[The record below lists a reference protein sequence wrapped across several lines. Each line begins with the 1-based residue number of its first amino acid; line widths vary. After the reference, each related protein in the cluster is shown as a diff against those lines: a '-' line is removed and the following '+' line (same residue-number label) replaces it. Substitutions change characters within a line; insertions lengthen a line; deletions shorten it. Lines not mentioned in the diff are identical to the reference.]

1 VNVLGAL
8 RFNVHRMTTFA
19 RLTRIFSCI
28 ALIAAFGAPSSRA
41 HAEGSVRIVDQY
53 GVGSLLLKVAKDQK
67 LIEKEGARAGLA
79 IDVQWTTL
87 SGGAAVNEALLSG
100 AADIATLGIGPL
112 MTIWDRTRGHQGFRA
127 MSAQSAVPVY
137 LVSNDPRIRSIRDI
151 GEKDRIAVVSV
162 AVSQQGRLLQM
173 ASAQAFGDAQ
183 YARLDRYEVSMPH
196 ADATTAMLSGSSV
209 ISLHFSN
216 APYQYQ
222 ELDDPK
228 IHKVISSTDILGGLA
243 TSSVAVTSDKWRKD
257 NPKTYA
263 AVRAALA
270 DAARLIENDKAQA
283 ASIYIRQDGSKL
295 APAFVERILND
306 KEVSFATTPNNTLS
320 LGAFLYKV
328 GVIKHEPK
336 SWRDYFFADDPNAQG
351 S

>member
-1 VNVLGAL
+1 MRASSAFNRLLVLVMLVASCVAL
-8 RFNVHRMTTFA
+8 SA
-19 RLTRIFSCI
+19 
-28 ALIAAFGAPSSRA
+28 A
-41 HAEGSVRIVDQY
+41 HAEGTVRIVDQY
-53 GVGSLLLKVAKDQK
+53 GIGSLLLKVAKDQK
-67 LIEKEGARAGLA
+67 LIEKEGARAGLH

-112 MTIWDRTRGHQGFRA
+112 MTIWDRTRGHQDFRA

-137 LVSNDPRIRSIRDI
+137 LVSNDARIRSIADI

-173 ASAQAFGDAQ
+173 ASAKTFGDAE
-183 YARLDRYEVSMPH
+183 YARLDRFEVNMPH
-196 ADATTAMLSGSSV
+196 ADATTAMLAGSSV
-209 ISLHFSN
+209 INLHFSN

-228 IHKVISSTDILGGLA
+228 IHKVISSTDILGGPA

-257 NPKTYA
+257 NPRTYA
-263 AVRAALA
+263 AVRAALV
-270 DAARLIENDKAQA
+270 DAARLVASNKPEA
-283 ASIYIRQDGSKL
+283 AAIYIRQDASKL
-295 APAFVERILND
+295 SATFVERILND
-306 KEVSFATTPNNTLS
+306 KDVSFSTTPENTLA
-320 LGAFLYKV
+320 LGAFLFKV
-328 GVIKHEPK
+328 GVIRHEPK
-336 SWRDYFFADDPNAQG
+336 SWRDYFFTDDPDAHG

>member
-1 VNVLGAL
+1 MTLSL
-8 RFNVHRMTTFA
+8 WLKRFPS
-19 RLTRIFSCI
+19 LI
-28 ALIAAFGAPSSRA
+28 ALVAAFVWPMSHAQ
-41 HAEGSVRIVDQY
+41 AEGSVKIVDQY
-53 GVGSLLLKVAKDQK
+53 GIGSLLLKVAKDQK
-67 LIEKEGARAGLA
+67 LIEKLGARAGLA

-100 AADIATLGIGPL
+100 AADVATLGIGPL
-112 MTIWDRTRGHQGFRA
+112 MTIWDRTRGHQDFRA
-127 MSAQSAVPVY
+127 LSAQSAVPVY
-137 LVSNDPRIRSIRDI
+137 LVSNDPRIRSIKDI

-173 ASAQAFGDAQ
+173 AAAQAFGDAH
-183 YARLDRYEVSMPH
+183 YARLDRFEVNMPH
-196 ADATTAMLSGSSV
+196 ADATTAMLSGNSV
-209 ISLHFSN
+209 IDLHFSN

-228 IHKVISSTDILGGLA
+228 IHKVLSSTDILGGLA
-243 TSSVAVTSDKWRKD
+243 TSSVAVTSDKWRRD

-270 DAARLIENDKAQA
+270 DAAKLIEADKTQA
-283 ASIYIRQDGSKL
+283 AAIYIRQDGSKL
-295 APAFVERILND
+295 SPAFVERILND
-306 KEVSFATTPNNTLS
+306 KEVSFATTPNNTLP

-328 GVIKHEPK
+328 GVIRHEPK
-336 SWRDYFFADDPNAQG
+336 SWRDYFFADDPAAQG